1 MSWAIET
8 GPGTTCRHEQAR
20 LRTGVPDSPPPLAL
34 PILFGRPRWFE
45 DQPREEEEQCQERQ
59 ARCGSPLVQI
69 EAWEDGMNDRLLTP
83 PEAARQLGVGLS
95 TIYEWA
101 AMRRIDSVKIGRL
114 LRFRESALERFIR
127 KHDRRAIDE
136 SVQ

>member
-1 MSWAIET
+1 
-8 GPGTTCRHEQAR
+8 
-20 LRTGVPDSPPPLAL
+20 
-34 PILFGRPRWFE
+34 
-45 DQPREEEEQCQERQ
+45 
-59 ARCGSPLVQI
+59 
-69 EAWEDGMNDRLLTP
+69 MNDRLLTP